1 MNRLRLLAAG
11 LVFVGMAHAGAPAP
25 ASYELALVDM
35 QGQKNVLGRL
45 PTSVFAPR
53 VSPDGK
59 RVAFELDDA
68 PVANQSPVTR
78 LYVAPIDQ
86 LDKREVLQQTVISTR
101 NIAPVWSPEGDWIAF
116 MATGNGG
123 DQLFWQRSDGG
134 IQPLFLADGRAPEGL
149 YDGGKLAFITLAANR
164 DYGIS
169 LLDVHT
175 KKVTKLVD
183 LPGSEQH
190 SSRISPDGKW
200 ITYVSNETGRYE
212 VWLEPIPQ
220 TGRRF
225 QLTKSGGR
233 HPVWSPDG
241 SRIYFDQGGRMY
253 RLDLTLGAEAS
264 AGAPAELPIS
274 GFQQIDLRRQ
284 FDLMPDGRSFLML
297 FPSGASPTVSPITPG

>member
-1 MNRLRLLAAG
+1 MSRLCLLAASLAFIG
-11 LVFVGMAHAGAPAP
+11 ITHAAAPSP

-35 QGQKNVLGRL
+35 QGQKKVLGRL

-68 PVANQSPVTR
+68 PVANQTPVTR

-86 LDKREVLQQTVISTR
+86 LDKRKALQQTVISTR

-123 DQLFWQRSDGG
+123 DELFWQRSDGG
-134 IQPLFLADGRAPEGL
+134 IQPLFLSDGRAPEGL
-149 YDGGKLAFITLAANR
+149 YDGKLAFITLAANR

-169 LLDVHT
+169 LLDMRT
-175 KKVTKLVD
+175 KKSTKLVD

-212 VWLEPIPQ
+212 VWLEPLPQ
-220 TGRRF
+220 TGKRF
-225 QLTKSGGR
+225 QLTKNGGR
-233 HPVWSPDG
+233 HPVWAPDG
-241 SRIYFDQGGRMY
+241 RKIYFDVGGKMY
-253 RLDLTLGAEAS
+253 RLDLTLGTEAS
-264 AGAPAELPIS
+264 AGAPVELPIS

-284 FDLMPDGRSFLML
+284 FDLMPDGGSFLML
-297 FPSGASPTVSPITPG
+297 FPSSEAPTVSPITPG